1 MLSNIAN
8 DKSTNIFESVTGV
21 LNIAPIKLSGKY
33 KIVIDSNNVL
43 YLDDYNSR
51 RVVIDMSQPFLAQVG
66 NFLSTQTVISNNEYI
81 KYGGFNHGKQKA
93 YHIPLYLNDKNT
105 LPKYFVLN
113 RVQNQT
119 IENSDSLHKY
129 SSIHKLVDLEK
140 IGLFNIFNEILNFE
154 YPIYFNWDNSTI
166 DIFGYSINELTKIN
180 KTISIADNQSNQP
193 TIEVLNNQILNSFVK
208 NNIIFPKFL
217 NIEFEFSYDTDKF
230 EFNNFFGFLSEK
242 NTINVSDFNQELIN
256 VSIKNYIDKF
266 TFKQEREIDKIIV
279 SEPYIDLY
287 ATGTINNIANQIP
300 QVRFTIKNIAAE
312 DYFRIIHPDGSIFFE
327 YIVQSSDMRSTLKDT
342 LNYICKRAQSLSGLN
357 FLFTSVKSNVVNG
370 GFIITIKSNIGDE
383 FVEEY
388 IVDTPNTFKKT
399 DNEQNNFYGIL
410 DNDIEF
416 IGNNDS
422 IITTILINNVYY
434 NIVDKYL
441 FNGKN
446 ILRLDN
452 DPNISTISI
461 VDFFET
467 KLSTLHKLIPI
478 NYYSV
483 NSSIKSL
490 EQFNKYEYI
499 KELTNLFLTNRT
511 DLNNPRI
518 TEFIEASQHAID
530 VFDKFN
536 DLNDY
541 IQYVNDIII
550 KAADNS
556 DLTITQ
562 EISELIYSY
571 HNNVDILN
579 MMFNSA
585 GNTAYLTPN
594 ILNIDKKFYDNNG
607 NLDYI
612 LLDAD
617 RLKFHWFLIKSECP
631 EYLKVSENDVR
642 QLRYF
647 TDLPKITSRLISS
660 DINSLYCETIFLG
673 VKYRLPQKYKNYQFA
688 VYLNYNNDMF
698 IERKYSF
705 DVNNVNKTIFLVI
718 NKYIDFID
726 LIRGGNLDN
735 QPFVDLSFFYSVQ
748 ESHNSLS
755 EVIYSFKSGGILI
768 CDDIVPVMFESNLLN
783 DWKYYDA
790 ITNKWYIC
798 LKRSSTVITAQ
809 FTELFP
815 TEGDFEF
822 YVYSKVKIGDIIYDY
837 ASMVFKVKNIR
848 LRNSDYVWCE
858 DLFVEFLPTG
868 RLFLNT
874 GNDNFIRVQPENIIS
889 ITPIVD
895 KVYTNY
901 EADATILIDATNTQ
915 FKILN
920 PVNEF
925 FSIKKYYFEIVKRVI
940 FDEITSVPTTTI
952 NTFTFDE
959 YIFPDRTYD
968 GLCDLY
974 DINNDTFDSV
984 TNKQKISIF
993 DRNQLWKLI
1002 KDILKIDVRFKHNT
1016 AAQTRKLINELLVNN
1031 LAEYSSLLSIPINET
1046 DEFVKINV
1054 IQNDT
1059 NLVIWKHYP
1068 EIGSV
1073 NPENKVFKINR
1084 YSGVY
1089 QPALF
1094 KVENELQFQSDIL
1107 TNRKDVLFNIF
1118 DNNFGGKN
1126 ITATGI
1132 WKEVSGNIVSSL
1144 FCKTTDIVITVEFSQ
1159 LINYKKILIDSI
1171 IIDEMIINNK
1181 NETYI
1186 KTINGNIDEYIKD
1199 SYVIWLL
1206 DNFYKLEKITN
1217 ELGQSIPY
1225 NNSESNKYDVL
1236 FKSLTSFT
1244 TRFEKLIF
1252 IFSRK

>member
-8 DKSTNIFESVTGV
+8 NKSTNIFESITGV

-66 NFLSTQTVISNNEYI
+66 NFLSTKTIISNNQYI

-93 YHIPLYLNDKNT
+93 YHIPVYLNDKNT

-119 IENSDSLHKY
+119 IGNSENLHKN
-129 SSIHKLVDLEK
+129 STICKLVDLHK
-140 IGLFNIFNEILNFE
+140 IGLLNIFNEVLEFE
-154 YPIYFNWDNSTI
+154 YPLYFNWDNSTI
-166 DIFGYSINELTKIN
+166 DIFGYSITELSKIN
-180 KTISIADNQSNQP
+180 KTISISDNQSNQP

-208 NNIIFPKFL
+208 NDIIFPKFL
-217 NIEFEFSYDTDKF
+217 NIEFEFDYDTDKF
-230 EFNNFFGFLSEK
+230 EFNNFFGFLSNE
-242 NTINVSDFNQELIN
+242 NLIDITEFNENLIN

-266 TFKQEREIDKIIV
+266 TYKQERIFDKIIV

-287 ATGTINNIANQIP
+287 ATGTINNITNQIP
-300 QVRFTIKNIAAE
+300 QVRFTIKNIAPE
-312 DYFRIIHPDGSIFFE
+312 DYFKIIHPDGSIFFE
-327 YIVQSSDMRSTLKDT
+327 YIVQSSDMRATLKDT
-342 LNYICKRAQSLSGLN
+342 LNYVCKRAQSLSGLN
-357 FLFTSVKSNVVNG
+357 FLFTSTKSNN
-370 GFIITIKSNIGDE
+370 GFIVTIKSNIGDE

-399 DNEQNNFYGIL
+399 DNNQNNFYGIL
-410 DNDIEF
+410 DNDIEIF
-416 IGNNDS
+416 GNSDS
-422 IITTILINNVYY
+422 IISTILINNVYY
-434 NIVDKYL
+434 YIIDKYV
-441 FNGKN
+441 FNGKT
-446 ILRLDN
+446 ILRLNN
-452 DPNISTISI
+452 DPNISTVSV

-467 KLSTLHKLIPI
+467 KKSTLHKLSPI

-483 NSSIKSL
+483 NSSIKSFQ
-490 EQFNKYEYI
+490 QFDKNNYI
-499 KELTNLFLTNRT
+499 AELTNLFITNRG
-511 DLNNPRI
+511 DLDNPRI
-518 TEFIEASQHAID
+518 AEFIEASQHAIE

-556 DLTITQ
+556 DLTITH
-562 EISELIYSY
+562 EISELVYSY
-571 HNNVDILN
+571 HNNVNILN
-579 MMFNSA
+579 MMFNSS

-594 ILNIDKKFYDNNG
+594 ILNIDKKFYNNNG

-617 RLKFHWFLIKSECP
+617 RLKFHWFLIKSKCP
-631 EYLKVSENDVR
+631 EYLKTSENDIR

-688 VYLNYNNDMF
+688 VYLNYNDDMY

-705 DVNNVNKTIFLVI
+705 DVNNINKTIFLVI

-726 LIRGGNLDN
+726 LLRGGNFN
-735 QPFVDLSFFYSVQ
+735 NEPFIDLSFFYSVQ
-748 ESHNSLS
+748 ESHNTLS
-755 EVIYSFKSGGILI
+755 EVIYSFKSGGILL
-768 CDDIVPVMFESNLLN
+768 CDDIIPVMFESNLIN
-783 DWKYYDA
+783 DWKYYDSV
-790 ITNKWYIC
+790 TNKWYIC

-815 TEGDFEF
+815 NEGDFEF
-822 YVYSKVKIGDIIYDY
+822 YVYSKVTIDNVVYDY
-837 ASMVFKVKNIR
+837 ASMIFKIKNIR

-858 DLFVEFLPTG
+858 DLFVEFLPTS
-868 RLFLNT
+868 RLFLNR
-874 GNDNFIRVQPENIIS
+874 GNNDFIRIKPENIIS
-889 ITPIVD
+889 ILPYNNN
-895 KVYTNY
+895 VYSNY
-901 EADATILIDATNTQ
+901 EAEATILVDSQNTK
-915 FKILN
+915 FKIIN
-920 PVNEF
+920 PTNEL

-940 FDEITSVPTTTI
+940 FDELTSIPTTTI
-952 NTFTFDE
+952 NIFTFDE
-959 YIFPDRTYD
+959 YIFPDKTFE
-968 GLCDLY
+968 GLSTLY
-974 DINNDTFDSV
+974 DINIDTFDSV
-984 TNKQKISIF
+984 TNNQKLTIF
-993 DRNQLWKLI
+993 DRNQLWKVI

-1016 AAQTRKLINELLVNN
+1016 ATQTRKLINELLVNN
-1031 LAEYSSLLSIPINET
+1031 LAEYSNLFSIPISTTNEYI
-1046 DEFVKINV
+1046 KIDV

-1068 EIGSV
+1068 EIGATK
-1073 NPENKVFKINR
+1073 PENKVFKINR

-1089 QPALF
+1089 QPTLF
-1094 KVENELQFQSDIL
+1094 KLENELQFQSDIL
-1107 TNRKDVLFNIF
+1107 DNRQDVLFNIF

-1144 FCKTTDIVITVEFSQ
+1144 FCKTTDIIITVEFSTI
-1159 LINYKKILIDSI
+1159 INYKKILIDSI
-1171 IIDEMIINNK
+1171 IIDDMIINNK

-1186 KTINGNIDEYIKD
+1186 KPINGNIDEYIKD

-1206 DNFYKLEKITN
+1206 ENFYKLEKITN
-1217 ELGQSIPY
+1217 ELNQSIPY
-1225 NNSESNKYDVL
+1225 NNSESNKYEVL
-1236 FKSLTSFT
+1236 FNQITSFN

-1252 IFSRK
+1252 VFTRK